1 MELKRLKIDEEFRH
15 LIRPLR
21 HREFLQLEQNIIND
35 GCRDPIVV
43 WHDTIVDGHNR
54 YEICMRHSIPFD
66 TKDMEFEC
74 REAAVAWICANQ
86 LGRRNITEETRKFLI
101 GMQYENEKLVTR
113 IRNKIGR
120 NQHTLDISTM
130 DEEDADKACRH
141 WTAQRIAEDNN
152 VSAATVQKYAI
163 FTRALEEIGKKEPK
177 LVPKILSGQYKIA
190 HKHVLEMA
198 ELNPQDLRRINRK
211 IDRNPAEFM
220 HYKATRPVVQGNKTV
235 YSEGDISAGPSVKDM
250 PEYDP
255 DAEISSLTLTIPSWK
270 SSIERAKNTADLT
283 IVSPQAKGALAQA
296 LRELRNTIADM
307 LSEVEDI

>member
-21 HREFLQLEQNIIND
+21 NREFLQLEQNIIND

-235 YSEGDISAGPSVKDM
+235 YSEGDISTGPSVKDM

-283 IVSPQAKGALAQA
+283 IVSPQAKGDLAQA

>member
-1 MELKRLKIDEEFRH
+1 MELKRLKIDGEFRH

-141 WTAQRIAEDNN
+141 WTAQRIAEDNRYGFPYYS
-152 VSAATVQKYAI
+152 VS
-163 FTRALEEIGKKEPK
+163 
-177 LVPKILSGQYKIA
+177 
-190 HKHVLEMA
+190 
-198 ELNPQDLRRINRK
+198 
-211 IDRNPAEFM
+211 
-220 HYKATRPVVQGNKTV
+220 
-235 YSEGDISAGPSVKDM
+235 
-250 PEYDP
+250 
-255 DAEISSLTLTIPSWK
+255 TLYGAWK
-270 SSIERAKNTADLT
+270 SRSFDRLCLHELKSVIQLF
-283 IVSPQAKGALAQA
+283 LAFNIS
-296 LRELRNTIADM
+296 R
-307 LSEVEDI
+307 